1 MRVDIPGVGLVDFP
15 DTMTEQQVQEA
26 AKKLYTETQQATPS
40 PADMTAGEVAVSA
53 VKSFPSSFKNLIGDI
68 VSAIVN
74 PVETVQSVLDVGAGA
89 LQEALPEKFVQAV
102 GEDKRSRDLARQVG
116 QYYADRYGTS
126 EGLKQAIATD
136 PAGVLADLSTVLTAG
151 SAAAPRAIAG
161 PLQTAARTVDPIAAT
176 TQLAQRGLGATGRGT
191 AGVLGMQTGTGT
203 EPIQQAFQ
211 AGREGGPR
219 AEAFTE
225 AMRGRSDPQDILVAA
240 KQNLEEL
247 GRIKQAEY
255 RAGMADVTKDKT
267 VLSFDGIDN
276 AINKSLGQVK
286 FKGQVKQKQAADK
299 LQEVQG
305 IVNNWKNLEPAE
317 YHTPEGLDALKQQ
330 VGDVLETIPFE
341 SRAARK
347 TVGDVYNS
355 IKTEIANQA
364 PGYAKTMRQYTEAS
378 DQIREIE
385 KTLSLGKK
393 ASQDTAMRKL
403 MSLMRNNA
411 NTNYGE
417 RLRLAQQLEQV
428 GGQQMMP
435 SLAGLSLEEFVP
447 RGIQRAT
454 APGTGYLSYLVGGLP
469 AAAASVASSSPRA
482 MGELAYGTGVATR
495 GADVGIQAARR
506 RAPFLL
512 TPELYNLIYQAGQP
526 AQITQE

>member
-1 MRVDIPGVGLVDFP
+1 M
-15 DTMTEQQVQEA
+15 
-26 AKKLYTETQQATPS
+26 
-40 PADMTAGEVAVSA
+40 
-53 VKSFPSSFKNLIGDI
+53 
-68 VSAIVN
+68 
-74 PVETVQSVLDVGAGA
+74 
-89 LQEALPEKFVQAV
+89 QAV
-102 GEDKRSRDLARQVG
+102 GEDKESRDLARRVG
-116 QYYADRYGTS
+116 QYYASRYGTG

-136 PAGVLADLSTVLTAG
+136 PAAVLADLSTVLTGG
-151 SAAAPRAIAG
+151 STIAPRAVSA
-161 PLQTAARTVDPIAAT
+161 PLRTAARTVDPIAAT
-176 TQLAQRGLGATGRGT
+176 TRLAQAGLGSTGRFG
-191 AGVLGMQTGTGT
+191 AGVLGMQTGAGT
-203 EPIQQAFQ
+203 EPIRQAFQ
-211 AGREGGPR
+211 AGREGGQR
-219 AEAFTE
+219 AESFTE
-225 AMRGRSDPQDILVAA
+225 AMRGRGEPSSILATA

-247 GRIKQAEY
+247 GRLKQAQY
-255 RAGMADVTKDKT
+255 RAGMADITKDKT
-267 VLSFDGIDN
+267 VLGFDGIDS
-276 AINKSLGQVK
+276 AINRSLSQVK
-286 FKGQVKQKQAADK
+286 FKGQVKQRQAADK
-299 LQEVQG
+299 LQEVQTL
-305 IVNNWKNLEPAE
+305 IDNWKNLDPAD

-341 SRAARK
+341 SSSARK
-347 TVGDVYNS
+347 AVGDVYNS
-355 IKTEIANQA
+355 IKNEISKQA
-364 PGYAKTMRQYTEAS
+364 PEYAKTMRQYTEAS

-435 SLAGLSLEEFVP
+435 GLAGLSLEELVP

-454 APGTGYLSYLVGGLP
+454 AAPTGYLSYLVGGVP

-495 GADVGIQAARR
+495 GVDVGLQAARQ

-512 TPELYNLIYQAGQP
+512 TPELYNLLYQSGQP